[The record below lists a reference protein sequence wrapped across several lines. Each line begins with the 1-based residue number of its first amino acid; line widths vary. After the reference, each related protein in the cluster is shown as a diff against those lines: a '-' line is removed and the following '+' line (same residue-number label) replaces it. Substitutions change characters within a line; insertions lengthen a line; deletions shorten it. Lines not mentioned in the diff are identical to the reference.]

1 MTLGPLHS
9 AAGRVYLGAGW
20 DADELE
26 DGLGF
31 ALTIE
36 GSDSA
41 WSALA
46 LTEDDAFTFY
56 SLSPVDARP
65 DRLAEVAQYLHRANY
80 GLVTET
86 FEMDYDTGE
95 VRLRT
100 GIELLTLAPG
110 LLLDGGALE
119 ALVLDLSAANVGVFD
134 RYLSGLVAVAVGG
147 ARAADVIA
155 EIEAPLD
162 PLGP

>member
-9 AAGRVYLGAGW
+9 AAVRVYLGNGW
-20 DADELE
+20 PADELE

-36 GSDSA
+36 GTDST

-46 LTEDDAFTFY
+46 LTEADTFTFY

-65 DRLAEVAQYLHRANY
+65 DRFAEVAEYLHRANH

-110 LLLDGGALE
+110 LLADGAALD

-134 RYLSGLVAVAVGG
+134 RYLTGLVAVAVGG
-147 ARAADVIA
+147 ASAADVIR
-155 EIEAPLD
+155 EIEAPVD
-162 PLGP
+162 PL